1 MQILVYKNMRAEDG
15 HVPFYF
21 SPQLLFCY
29 SFNTNTTAVSE
40 PVVHLIR
47 KNYIHMSWG
56 GGHNRG
62 LPCIILP
69 PRREQIQ
76 QFCNIITI
84 FYIATSQRRR
94 DEAWETFPGGVIK
107 VQGCRGEKCS
117 VSDMPGWLLSVKG
130 DELSLCAAQHS
141 LGSLLLLLGRQ
152 LLLLL
157 LWAARGSHLV
167 NTSAIEPKF
176 SLFNEV

>member
-1 MQILVYKNMRAEDG
+1 MRAEDG

-21 SPQLLFCY
+21 SPQFLFCY
-29 SFNTNTTAVSE
+29 SFNINTAAVSE
-40 PVVHLIR
+40 PVVHWIR
-47 KNYIHMSWG
+47 KNYVHMSWG
-56 GGHNRG
+56 GGHNGG

-76 QFCNIITI
+76 QLCNIITI
-84 FYIATSQRRR
+84 FYIATTSQRRR
-94 DEAWETFPGGVIK
+94 DKAFPGGGVIK

-117 VSDMPGWLLSVKG
+117 VSDMPGWLRSVKG
-130 DELSLCAAQHS
+130 DELSLCAAEHS

-157 LWAARGSHLV
+157 LLWAARGSHLG
-167 NTSAIEPKF
+167 NTSAIEPKC
-176 SLFNEV
+176 SLFNEA